1 MAEYRS
7 AAEVEGVADK
17 VMGEHHALLD
27 QRTQRG
33 IEWVMTKPSTPSG
46 TLPDWKMRKITGI
59 HAYLTLDEKPDE
71 FGGFPHAESFIVVEV
86 SERYWNRLSEE
97 QRPGFCDH
105 VLSHLRYDYEK
116 QAWTIEG
123 PEFGEFPEVLE
134 RHGFWRPDKRL
145 QRFAETVSE
154 QLSLLPEE
162 PEHGEADNEGS
173 GGENLSVSIT
183 HGGRTVE
190 TDTDTMGKLAEGDFA
205 EGPNGERVD
214 AETGEVLEASPAGA
228 RS

>member
-7 AAEVEGVADK
+7 AAEVERIADK

-27 QRTQRG
+27 QRG
-33 IEWVMTKPSTPSG
+33 PLIEWVMTKPSTPAGSV
-46 TLPDWKMRKITGI
+46 PDWKMRKITGI
-59 HAYLTLDEKPDE
+59 HAYLALDEKPDE

-86 SERYWNRLSEE
+86 SERWWNRLSEE

-123 PEFGEFPEVLE
+123 PEFGEFSEVLE
-134 RHGFWRPDKRL
+134 RQGFWRPDKRL

-162 PEHGEADNEGS
+162 PQPEDEDGLAPLAS
-173 GGENLSVSIT
+173 ENLSVSIT

-190 TDTDTMGKLAEGDFA
+190 TDTDTMRKLAEGDFV

-214 AETGEVLEASPAGA
+214 AKTGEVLEPAGT